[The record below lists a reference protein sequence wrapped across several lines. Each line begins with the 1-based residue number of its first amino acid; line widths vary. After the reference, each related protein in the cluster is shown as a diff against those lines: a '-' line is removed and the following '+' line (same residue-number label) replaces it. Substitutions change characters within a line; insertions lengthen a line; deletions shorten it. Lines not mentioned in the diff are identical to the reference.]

1 MFRPDHILLM
11 LNKTTNIIAS
21 NINKI
26 KQTAEIILSFLFFL
40 IIPKAR
46 DAIPIKNNIK

>member
-1 MFRPDHILLM
+1 M
-11 LNKTTNIIAS
+11 LNKTTNIIPS

-40 IIPKAR
+40 MIPKAK
-46 DAIPIKNNIK
+46 DAITIINKIK